1 MRKNASFVAASLLLI
16 LNSAP
21 LVWAQ
26 SAPLSP
32 YEAAAKAKQVKNDIN
47 WMTSLDKAK
56 EQAKAAHKPIFW
68 MHMLGNIDGFA

>member
-1 MRKNASFVAASLLLI
+1 MQKIASFIAASLLLTVC
-16 LNSAP
+16 SAP
-21 LVWAQ
+21 VVWGQ

-32 YEAAAKAKQVKNDIN
+32 YEAAAKAKQVKYDIN

-56 EQAKAAHKPIFW
+56 EQAKATHKPIFW